1 MGVLVSFN
9 DGDFIQIEY
18 SAWRAS
24 DGSMVYTTDKAAA
37 EKNGL
42 YSKDHKYGP
51 NLVIVGKDTTIKGL
65 DKALRLMSL
74 NESRKVEIGPDE
86 AFGERNQDLVRVMK
100 VSDFRSR
107 DIDPRPGMQVDL
119 DGTIAVITAVNSGR
133 FTVDANH
140 PLAGEKLT
148 YDLKVVAKLDD
159 ERSKVDALAGMNGL
173 KPDSIK
179 VEGGTAEV
187 LFGEKIDKNADYFL
201 NKASFTGSVLR
212 YLPGITKVVVKE
224 EYVKREEKKEG

>member
-1 MGVLVSFN
+1 V
-9 DGDFIQIEY
+9 
-18 SAWRAS
+18 
-24 DGSMVYTTDKAAA
+24 
-37 EKNGL
+37 
-42 YSKDHKYGP
+42 
-51 NLVIVGKDTTIKGL
+51 
-65 DKALRLMSL
+65 
-74 NESRKVEIGPDE
+74 
-86 AFGERNQDLVRVMK
+86 
-100 VSDFRSR
+100 
-107 DIDPRPGMQVDL
+107 DI

-133 FTVDANH
+133 VTVDANH